1 MDDENVIELLKLCV
15 AYMIDN
21 VSINVACKFYY
32 FASDNVESLLLSEF
46 IREHFKSL
54 HDSDQLHGLSL
65 KNFTNIIEHDEID
78 VKNEDV
84 IFSSA
89 VSTPVLRIPID
100 VWH

>member
-1 MDDENVIELLKLCV
+1 MYNSDYIIDDENVSELLKFCSTWDLYILARLCV

-21 VSINVACKFYY
+21 VSISIACKFYN

-65 KNFTNIIEHDEID
+65 KKFTNIIEHDEI
-78 VKNEDV
+78 
-84 IFSSA
+84 
-89 VSTPVLRIPID
+89 
-100 VWH
+100 